1 MREQVTESL
10 QGNLAGF
17 SQGLLRKE
25 EGVTVRNSSSTAL
38 SLYLFLL
45 LVLAVQTSL
54 WRRTRHTC
62 VQIAV
67 ERRIGAIDSGYRKV

>member
-54 WRRTRHTC
+54 
-62 VQIAV
+62 
-67 ERRIGAIDSGYRKV
+67 